1 MMIFDDICKDLRM
14 NSDEFGSF
22 NFRTIGCDGLGSE
35 DLFHVAMPDLHVP
48 EPCPIFMFT
57 LGKCCFCCFCVRV
70 LSLFRCSSRS
80 LIAKRNHKKGYT
92 RDHKGSQVDLKTLR

>member
-48 EPCPIFMFT
+48 EPCPIFMSCLF
-57 LGKCCFCCFCVRV
+57 LGVALEV
-70 LSLFRCSSRS
+70 SLPKEITR
-80 LIAKRNHKKGYT
+80 KGTRGIT
-92 RDHKGSQVDLKTLR
+92 RDRKWT